1 MPVDLFSMKTL
12 LRCLIFGLLG
22 CWFLP
27 VTRLLALTPEE
38 AAIEALAN
46 NRELLSARWLIAE
59 AEGRLVGAGLW
70 DYPVLEMGLEAGRTL
85 SEREYRYGVSQSFPL
100 AGRLAKAKQV
110 ARVDV
115 AMAVEEYRDARRRL
129 AGEVLVMARRVLLL
143 DREARLVEENRALLK
158 AIREKVTPQVAA
170 GTAVASDAVLI
181 ELEEAQLTL
190 EEERLAVE
198 RGALLAQLRGK
209 LGRSDN
215 APLRVTGTLPV
226 SPSAVSLRKERQ
238 EALSRRP
245 DRRLALLALDRG
257 KAEER
262 LARAQ
267 RWDDVMLGVE
277 AVHESD
283 RGYGGVGVRVSIP
296 LPLWDR
302 QRGRLVETA
311 AAQERARTGVAARDL
326 AIDTEIR
333 EAEARIKGGA
343 ALVERSRGAMLDL
356 AKRNTEL
363 VSEAYGFGQASF
375 VSIFESQKQ
384 QLALERLALE
394 SERRLVE
401 AVTDWETASVG
412 FPLPLRQA
420 LEITPRP
427 KARSSEGRR

>member
-1 MPVDLFSMKTL
+1 MPVDIFSMKAM
-12 LRCLIFGLLG
+12 LRRLVFGLVLGWLG
-22 CWFLP
+22 CWFLFVP
-27 VTRLLALTPEE
+27 RLLALTPEE
-38 AAIEALAN
+38 AAAEALAN

-100 AGRLAKAKQV
+100 AGRLAKAKKV

-129 AGEVLVMARRVLLL
+129 AGEVLGMARRVLLL
-143 DREARLVEENRALLK
+143 EREVRLVEENRALLK

-190 EEERLAVE
+190 EEERLGVE
-198 RGALLAQLRGK
+198 RSALLAELRGK
-209 LGRSDN
+209 LGRTDDV
-215 APLRVTGTLPV
+215 PLRVNGTLPGA
-226 SPSAVSLRKERQ
+226 PSAANLRKGRQ

-245 DRRLALLALDRG
+245 DRRLALLSLDRG

-277 AVHESD
+277 AVHESE

-302 QRGRLVETA
+302 QRGRLAETA

-326 AIDTEIR
+326 AIGTEIR

-356 AKRNTEL
+356 ARRNTQL
-363 VSEAYGFGQASF
+363 VSEAYGYGQASF

-401 AVTDWETASVG
+401 AVTDWETATVG
-412 FPLPLRQA
+412 FPPMPGKA
-420 LEITPRP
+420 L
-427 KARSSEGRR
+427 K